1 MDDDPHVTLPVP
13 RPPTSAFDWDDDYI
27 ALPTGLVDDVIA
39 VLRCYL
45 LQWRQCEGNEPED
58 QTQRAL
64 AVATGHALASL
75 LASRAANNTLGGAPQ
90 LIDQI
95 ARFFCWRDAR
105 EYLETLRTRGD
116 TADIVDALLA
126 LYEER
131 QRRGKEPLPASGV
144 PERAVLRPEVQV

>member
-13 RPPTSAFDWDDDYI
+13 QPPTSAFDWDDHYI
-27 ALPTGLVDDVIA
+27 ALPTDLVDYVIA

-45 LQWRQCEGNEPED
+45 VQWRQSEGNEPED
-58 QTQRAL
+58 QTQRTL
-64 AVATGHALASL
+64 DVATGQALASL

-95 ARFFCWRDAR
+95 ARFFCWRDAHH
-105 EYLETLRTRGD
+105 YLESLRTRGG
-116 TADIVDALLA
+116 TADIIDALLA

-131 QRRGKEPLPASGV
+131 QRRGKERLPASGV
-144 PERAVLRPEVQV
+144 PERAVQGPEVQV